1 MSDINDL
8 IHTNS
13 RLAFEQGVK
22 TERER
27 IITQLTQYV
36 TDLRE
41 CGKKDNCLD
50 IAIAVEGQI
59 EDIKGER
66 D

>member
-8 IHTNS
+8 IHTNA
-13 RLAFEQGVK
+13 RFAFDQGVR

-27 IITQLTQYV
+27 IIAKLTEYV

-50 IAIAVEGQI
+50 IALAVEGQI
-59 EDIKGER
+59 EDIKGEQK
-66 D
+66 